1 MFIPPLVRPIR
12 RPRPPLFHAHARRCS
27 VGLEIG
33 RVDHHG
39 LLFTELGGQAGHHS
53 SEDALVA
60 PPFPTVVQRL
70 MRPIENA
77 SITSP
82 HPFEIDEDNA
92 TQYAPIIDKRLAVR
106 LREDRFKTRH
116 LRIAQPQKFRHDHN
130 SIFEP

>member
-1 MFIPPLVRPIR
+1 M
-12 RPRPPLFHAHARRCS
+12 
-27 VGLEIG
+27 GLEIG

-60 PPFPTVVQRL
+60 TPFPRVVQSL
-70 MRPIENA
+70 MRPIESG

-82 HPFEIDEDNA
+82 HPFTIDEDNT
-92 TQYAPIIDKRLAVR
+92 TQYTPIIDTGLAVR
-106 LREDRFKTRH
+106 LRKKRFKTRH
-116 LRIAQPQKFRHDHN
+116 LRIAQPEKFRHDHN